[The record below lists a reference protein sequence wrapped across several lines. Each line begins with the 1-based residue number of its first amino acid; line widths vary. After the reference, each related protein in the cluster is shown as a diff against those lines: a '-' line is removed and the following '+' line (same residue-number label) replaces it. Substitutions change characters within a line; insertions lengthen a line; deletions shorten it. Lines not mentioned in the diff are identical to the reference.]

1 MNNVDKYYWI
11 IDHPKLSNKKYG
23 TQPTIELTPHMVN
36 PFNDT
41 IEEDQS
47 LNTKQQWWVE
57 VNVANSY
64 FDPKAVF
71 PDDKSFERS
80 HDWELDCGG
89 NTAEEAV
96 DKLYELVVNKYG
108 DY

>member
-1 MNNVDKYYWI
+1 MNNVEKYYWI
-11 IDHPKLSNKKYG
+11 IDHPKLSNKYG

-36 PFNDT
+36 PLNDT
-41 IEEDQS
+41 IEQDRN

-57 VNVANSY
+57 VNVANPD
-64 FDPKAVF
+64 FEPDAVF
-71 PDDKSFERS
+71 PDDKSFKHS

-89 NTAEEAV
+89 DTAEEAI
-96 DKLYELVVNKYG
+96 DTLHSLVIEHYG